1 MYLTSAEEYKNADVH
16 VLRVRNTGKIWVSM
30 KDVHDG
36 LGVKNISDLVLKEIH
51 GKYEKKP
58 LTNKQIRKYKMTETE
73 DFGKYDNLN
82 ENELNKKSNKKV
94 SVKNKIMTIVIVRCI
109 GDNKIGHRKIGK
121 FRKKL
126 MIPKSEIS
134 QCLEHII
141 KSKLGKLFVNE
152 KILEE
157 YCVKIY
163 EVNL

>member
-1 MYLTSAEEYKNADVH
+1 MA
-16 VLRVRNTGKIWVSM
+16 SM
-30 KDVHDG
+30 K
-36 LGVKNISDLVLKEIH
+36 
-51 GKYEKKP
+51 KKP

-82 ENELNKKSNKKV
+82 ENELSKKSNKKV
-94 SVKNKIMTIVIVRCI
+94 SVKNKIMTIVIVRWI
-109 GDNKIGHRKIGK
+109 GDNKIGHRKIGE